1 MLHFASRWIGG
12 GTKMKLTEAELT
24 RYAITGA
31 IIAFVLFMRLR
42 NVGKARRLRLETL
55 WIVPSLFI
63 AFACFIFTQL
73 PPEGLGWL
81 WVTIAALLGGAV
93 GWQRARLIHI
103 GVDPETHEINQTT
116 SPAAMIFIVVL
127 IGVRWILRSAVAMGD
142 ARWHIGATLVTDIFV
157 GFAIGVL
164 TLYRVELYLRA
175 LLLLD

>member
-1 MLHFASRWIGG
+1 MH
-12 GTKMKLTEAELT
+12 LTAAELT

-42 NVGKARRLRLETL
+42 NIGKARRLRLETL
-55 WIVPSLFI
+55 WIIPTLFI
-63 AFACFIFTQL
+63 AFAAFIFSQL
-73 PPEGLGWL
+73 PPVGLGWL
-81 WVTIAALLGGAV
+81 WVGIAAALGGAV

-116 SPAAMIFIVVL
+116 SPAALIFIVAL
-127 IGVRWILRSAVAMGD
+127 IGVRWELRSAVAMGD

-164 TLYRVELYLRA
+164 TMYRVELYLRA
-175 LLLLD
+175 RRLLDEARGR